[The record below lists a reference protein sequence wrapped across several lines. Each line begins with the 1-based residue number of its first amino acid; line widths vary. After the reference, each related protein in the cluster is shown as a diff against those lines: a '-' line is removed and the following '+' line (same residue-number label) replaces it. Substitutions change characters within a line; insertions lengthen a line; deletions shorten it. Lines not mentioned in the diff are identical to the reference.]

1 MTIDVMKSV
10 ELTRRE
16 QIIAVAARIFKDNG
30 YAGASMRTIADAV
43 GIEASSLY
51 NHIHSKQD
59 ILATICFNIGNDYV
73 QGLDSLLS
81 APLSCHHKIE
91 QIIHLH
97 IDLASKYKDN
107 MQVFEEEWKH
117 LKGKESKEFRSMRAY
132 YEHQLSNFFKESI
145 EQGVLYH
152 YNPEI
157 IVFYFLSSLKWLNY
171 YFKENKEQNIEM
183 VKANLVQILS
193 KGLFRET
200 Y

>member
-59 ILATICFNIGNDYV
+59 ILATICFNIGNDYI

-81 APLSCHHKIE
+81 APSELPS
-91 QIIHLH
+91 
-97 IDLASKYKDN
+97 
-107 MQVFEEEWKH
+107 
-117 LKGKESKEFRSMRAY
+117 
-132 YEHQLSNFFKESI
+132 
-145 EQGVLYH
+145 
-152 YNPEI
+152 
-157 IVFYFLSSLKWLNY
+157 
-171 YFKENKEQNIEM
+171 
-183 VKANLVQILS
+183 
-193 KGLFRET
+193 
-200 Y
+200 